1 LKFSEGTIGR
11 IFIVRLDDGDRLPTC
26 IEKFAAEKG
35 LTHAQVIM
43 VGGADKGQV
52 VSGPRYTD
60 VMPPEPMLVPLDGA
74 HEVLGV
80 GLLAPDAEGNP
91 ELHMHAALG
100 RSGQTLTGCLRA
112 GVETWLVGE
121 VIIFEIC
128 GVKAGRISDPISG
141 FALLEPENRA

>member
-1 LKFSEGTIGR
+1 MKFTEGTIGR
-11 IFIVRLDDGDRLPTC
+11 IFIIRLDDGDRVPTC
-26 IEKFAAEKG
+26 IEKFAAEKR

-60 VMPPEPMLVPLDGA
+60 VMPPEPMLIPLDGA

-80 GLLAPDAEGNP
+80 GLLAPSAEGNP

-100 RSGQTLTGCLRA
+100 RFGQTVTGCLRA

-128 GVKAGRISDPISG
+128 GAKASRISDPISG

>member
-1 LKFSEGTIGR
+1 MKFTEGTIGR
-11 IFIVRLDDGDRLPTC
+11 VFIVRLDDDDRLPTC
-26 IEKFAAEKG
+26 IEKFALEKG
-35 LTHAQVIM
+35 LIHAQVIM

-52 VSGPRYTD
+52 VSGPRYSD
-60 VMPPEPMLVPLDGA
+60 VMPPDPMLIPVDGA
-74 HEVLGV
+74 HEVVGV
-80 GLLAPDAEGNP
+80 GLLAPGREGSP

-100 RSGQTLTGCLRA
+100 RSGQTLTGCLRS

-128 GVKAGRISDPISG
+128 GAKATRISDPISG